1 MQHPGAYG
9 ASEVNSFMEAI
20 AWIVVRVIRNSWGV
34 YNEVLGDN
42 RTASSFFEWCK
53 EQVEGIFPII
63 LFLLARKFLSLFGLA
78 LNNDI
83 RICGDIQTS
92 VVWVSEG

>member
-53 EQVEGIFPII
+53 EQVEGISDNPLPSREKISLPI
-63 LFLLARKFLSLFGLA
+63 GLA

>member
-9 ASEVNSFMEAI
+9 ASEVNSFVEAI
-20 AWIVVRVIRNSWGV
+20 AWIVVRVIKNSWGV
-34 YNEVLGDN
+34 YNEVLGDS

-53 EQVEGIFPII
+53 EQVEGIPEDPLRACEAI
-63 LFLLARKFLSLFGLA
+63 SLTVGLA
-78 LNNDI
+78 LNDDI

-92 VVWVSEG
+92 VIWVSEG